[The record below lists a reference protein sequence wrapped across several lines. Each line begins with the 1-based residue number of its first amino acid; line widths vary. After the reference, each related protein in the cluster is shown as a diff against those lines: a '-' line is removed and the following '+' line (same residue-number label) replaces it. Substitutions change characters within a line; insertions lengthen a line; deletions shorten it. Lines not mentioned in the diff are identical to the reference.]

1 MKVMLIGLI
10 TGNSKIDQPLFKRY
24 EEKLTACGVAV
35 ANPLTV
41 IKQSRI
47 EVGDFKRMP
56 EMKITDEDWEWM
68 RDLRIM
74 LDILTFCDAIF
85 LVPGW
90 DMSCHANILIS
101 TAYTLGRKLLFFNDL
116 GELDGGIIE
125 GDEED
130 ADTQTVELAPEE
142 YQSIADSLTRKS
154 KPVDNDKE
162 DDEPEAAATEAE
174 DLNRNVN
181 QLVSDVKYGRVGNWF
196 ERQMDDPFKP
206 PLKPLGES
214 GKVKKNKK

>member
-1 MKVMLIGLI
+1 MLIGLI

-41 IKQSRI
+41 IKQNRKK
-47 EVGDFKRMP
+47 VGDFERMP
-56 EMKITDEDWEWM
+56 EMKITDEGWEWM

-101 TAYTLGRKLLFFNDL
+101 TAHTLGRKLLFFNDL
-116 GELDGGIIE
+116 GELDEGIID

-130 ADTQTVELAPEE
+130 ADTQTVELPPEE
-142 YQSIADSLTRKS
+142 YQSIADSLTHKRNPAGK
-154 KPVDNDKE
+154 DKE
-162 DDEPEAAATEAE
+162 DEEPEAVTAE
-174 DLNRNVN
+174 DLKLNVDR
-181 QLVSDVKYGRVGNWF
+181 LASDVRYGRVGSWL
-196 ERQMDDPFKP
+196 EKQMNDPFKT
-206 PLKPLGES
+206 PLKPLGGS
-214 GKVKKNKK
+214 RKVKKNRK